1 MYSSRQNVPAMSSR
15 QQLLYIMNMSLKGVE
30 WCNEINSKSL
40 INQLVQMRRNASPTT
55 KSLKKTETNL

>member
-30 WCNEINSKSL
+30 WCNDINSKS
-40 INQLVQMRRNASPTT
+40 
-55 KSLKKTETNL
+55 